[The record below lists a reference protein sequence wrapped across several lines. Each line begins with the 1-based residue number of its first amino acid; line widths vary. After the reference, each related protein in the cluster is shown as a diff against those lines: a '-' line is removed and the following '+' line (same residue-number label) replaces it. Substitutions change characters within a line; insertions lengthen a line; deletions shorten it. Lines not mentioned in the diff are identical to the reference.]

1 MITDPARV
9 KKEDKGHPEVCS
21 VYEFYKVF
29 ASNQTAEVAVECRE
43 ARRGCVA
50 CKKELAEYLITYLK
64 PLHEKRQDLECHPEL
79 IEKSLEL
86 GAEKARQVASQTLN
100 EAKKAMGLK

>member
-29 ASNQTAEVAVECRE
+29 AKDRTEVVARECRE
-43 ARRGCVA
+43 ARRGCVE
-50 CKKELAEYLITYLK
+50 CKKELAKVLIDYLAPVHKKRKIF
-64 PLHEKRQDLECHPEL
+64 EKDPKKLERILGE
-79 IEKSLEL
+79 
-86 GAEKARQVASQTLN
+86 GAEKARKVASRTLG
-100 EAKKAMGLK
+100 EAKQAMGLI